1 MNPPKQVK
9 YSRKEFTA
17 TLNLLAVDGIAY
29 HIADKTLVEEL
40 NSTFF
45 KYHPVPPIY
54 VYKVID
60 TTRGLVSRGYVFST
74 ARGWGHIIRQ
84 NETSYWCPFQHP
96 ETNWGQYWTCDT
108 RSQATARVIHQSRK
122 SWDNAT
128 PKRETPKPRVQQI
141 FNKPCRDREIL
152 RLPQSFT
159 HDELKRSYRQ
169 LCLKHHPD
177 HGGDTAKFREVHEA
191 YKRLSL
197 TVR

>member
-1 MNPPKQVK
+1 MNPPEQVK
-9 YSRKEFTA
+9 YSRKEFAA
-17 TLNLLAVDGIAY
+17 TLNLLAIDGVAY
-29 HIADKTLVEEL
+29 EKRNAEIVTRF

-45 KYHPVPPIY
+45 KDYPTPPDCLY
-54 VYKVID
+54 WVMD
-60 TTRGLVSRGYVFST
+60 TTSNKEVGRGFVFLT
-74 ARGWGHIIRQ
+74 FRGWGYIIRQ
-84 NETSYWCPFQHP
+84 DKTFYWCPFP
-96 ETNWGQYWTCDT
+96 STSGIAYAMWGTS
-108 RSQATARVIHQSRK
+108 RSQATAYVIRQSRA
-122 SWDNAT
+122 SWDKGNPNT
-128 PKRETPKPRVQQI
+128 ETQQRRVYQH

-152 RLPQSFT
+152 GLPQSFT